1 MSDHSLPDEIISE
14 ILSPALKVSDELFCH
29 NGFVSP
35 FAKYSESTSAYL
47 LVCKSWLRVATPL
60 LYNIVVL
67 RSKAQAKALSV
78 ALSGNGELGQFIK
91 KLRVEGGYGPPMHII
106 LKCSPN
112 ISDLFLSLQIYSS
125 DNTNGL
131 CKGLPLI
138 NPTRLILQDV
148 SYKPLE
154 NKVISQLSEALI
166 KSISKWDRLRA
177 FDSPYIYGRTD
188 RAEKVIQALAKSKKL
203 CTFGIPS
210 INSLSWTYSLLKECP
225 LKSINIKEPLSLRDT
240 ELRDLDPAVRALL
253 KFTEVPVVGRARA
266 QEPISELPLIPPSL
280 NPFFVP
286 MAGAPKE
293 VQDTVWARV
302 LYFAMSVPELDNNS
316 ASKDVPRRLPLLLV
330 SKTFNRLGLLSYYA
344 HVAIRQS
351 SALIKFASVLST
363 NSSIGPQV
371 RSLAVEHGD
380 YDYDT
385 SDSEAED
392 ADFNSSNVVLNKVD
406 STIYSTIFSQTTGLV
421 RLSQA
426 TGDYSLSILW
436 SPSAAIPWDAFEGV
450 AQSSGS
456 TLREFSVRMETK
468 EQTSGIILSNFT
480 ALRTLRW
487 NCSTSFLLTNI
498 PEDGLQNLEEL
509 KISSAS
515 QSFLTVLSLMK
526 LKSLKRVV
534 LFRNDSDLEPFFKAH
549 GHKLTEITLPFCEL
563 ETLTFK
569 IFELCPNLC
578 SISLFG
584 HAGLGKPP
592 TADSLKSRQAV
603 PSLVKIKFD
612 MPYWTR
618 NKAQIAAWED
628 LFLKFDPKCL
638 PNLREFEVKC
648 CEWPT
653 NERDIPKNC
662 WVRWAEALLKH
673 GISLMD
679 EAGTKWRPRLKVR

>member
-1 MSDHSLPDEIISE
+1 MSDHPLPDEIISE
-14 ILSPALKVSDELFCH
+14 ILSPALKVSDEQFSD
-29 NGFVSP
+29 NSDVSP

-60 LYNIVVL
+60 LYHIVIL

-106 LKCSPN
+106 LKSSPN
-112 ISDLFLSLQIYSS
+112 ISDLFLSLQIYAS
-125 DNTNGL
+125 DNTSGL

-138 NPTRLILQDV
+138 NPTRLILRELEH
-148 SYKPLE
+148 KILE
-154 NKVISQLSEALI
+154 NKMLSQLADVLVETI
-166 KSISKWDRLRA
+166 PKWDCLRV
-177 FDSPYIYGRTD
+177 FDSPYAFPRD
-188 RAEKVIQALAKSKKL
+188 RSQRILRALSECQL
-203 CTFGIPS
+203 LHTFSMPES
-210 INSLSWTYSLLKECP
+210 FSLDWVYPILQGCP
-225 LKSINIKEPLSLRDT
+225 LKAIIVKHPMTPEHLDDL
-240 ELRDLDPAVRALL
+240 ELDPALKALV
-253 KFTEVPVVGRARA
+253 KFTEIPVVGEASTP
-266 QEPISELPLIPPSL
+266 EPISELPLIAPSL
-280 NPFFVP
+280 NPLFIP
-286 MAGAPKE
+286 MAGAPKD

-302 LYFAMSVPELDNNS
+302 LYFAMSVPELDNIS
-316 ASKDVPRRLPLLLV
+316 TLTSKGVPRRLPLLL
-330 SKTFNRLGLLSYYA
+330 RLGLSSYYA
-344 HVAIRQS
+344 RVAITQS
-351 SALIKFASVLST
+351 SAITKFASVLST
-363 NSSIGPQV
+363 NLSIGPQV
-371 RSLAVEHGD
+371 RSLAIEHGD
-380 YDYDT
+380 YLYDYDT

-421 RLSQA
+421 RLSQV
-426 TGDYSLSILW
+426 TGDYSVSILW
-436 SPSAAIPWDAFEGV
+436 SLLAAIPWDAFEVV

-456 TLREFSVRMETK
+456 TLREFSVRIATK
-468 EQTSGIILSNFT
+468 EQTSAIILNNFT

-515 QSFLTVLSLMK
+515 QSFLIVLSLMK
-526 LKSLKRVV
+526 LKFLKRLV
-534 LFRNDSDLEPFFKAH
+534 LSRNDSDLEPFLKAH
-549 GHKLTEITLPFCEL
+549 GHKLTEITLPFSKL

-584 HAGLGKPP
+584 DAELGKPP
-592 TADSLKSRQAV
+592 TADSLNSRQAV
-603 PSLVKIKFD
+603 PSLVKIK
-612 MPYWTR
+612 

-628 LFLKFDPKCL
+628 FFLKFDPKCL

-653 NERDIPKNC
+653 NE
-662 WVRWAEALLKH
+662 WALSK
-673 GISLMD
+673 
-679 EAGTKWRPRLKVR
+679 